1 MWKHPVIG
9 HFMYLCL
16 MTKLPPTQLNRASV
30 VSSAYLYRNV
40 NIHKLIRI

>member
-1 MWKHPVIG
+1 MWKNPVIG

-16 MTKLPPTQLNRASV
+16 MTKLPPTQLKQAFV
-30 VSSAYLYRNV
+30 VSSASLYRNV